1 MFPFWLR
8 TIGITVAI
16 SLLIL
21 MVLYVTYAGTRRNTR
36 GRLRFGEHRGGR
48 VRRARD
54 LESGANTAGRN
65 SLTESVDTLP
75 RYTPGNGGGCGVP
88 AQQVGV
94 PPQQVHG
101 SDGHGRVEEGEAV
114 KPPPYTFDADGPVV
128 EAGYGNAGGAPRG
141 GGYTGIPLPPPP
153 DAVYIPK

>member
-21 MVLYVTYAGTRRNTR
+21 MVLYVIYAGTRRNTR
-36 GRLRFGEHRGGR
+36 GRLRFGEVHRDGGR
-48 VRRARD
+48 VRRTRD

-88 AQQVGV
+88 AQQV
-94 PPQQVHG
+94 HG

-114 KPPPYTFDADGPVV
+114 KPPPYTVDADGPVV
-128 EAGYGNAGGAPRG
+128 ETGYGGAGGAPQG
-141 GGYTGIPLPPPP
+141 GGYTGIPLPPP

>member
-21 MVLYVTYAGTRRNTR
+21 MFLYVIYAGTRRNTR
-36 GRLRFGEHRGGR
+36 GRLRFGEVHRGGGR

-88 AQQVGV
+88 AQQV
-94 PPQQVHG
+94 HG
-101 SDGHGRVEEGEAV
+101 SDGQGRVGEGEAV
-114 KPPPYTFDADGPVV
+114 KPPPYTVDADDAVV
-128 EAGYGNAGGAPRG
+128 EAGYGNAGGAPWG